1 MLSFLE
7 TINIVSKRN
16 RNNYSK
22 KLKLILEIIITMDS
36 CSICADNFT
45 SYKRK
50 PVNCPRCEFQC
61 CITCLKRHCLNGN
74 DPMCM
79 NPDCRT
85 QFENSFLQQQFPK
98 AFLNGEYKDKRT
110 EVLWQREQGLLDST
124 MPFVEAR
131 VALNNTEDQLKQL
144 RKQQREIERQV
155 LHQQLL
161 VRESKR
167 NCHRLETGVE
177 KIAKEKKN
185 FIRKCTNGDCRG
197 FLNSRYK
204 CELCQTQVCAKC
216 FEIKENEHH
225 LCNPDMVKTAELLR
239 KDTKPCPNCAEMIY
253 KISGCDQM
261 YCTTCSSAFSWNTGQ
276 IVTGVIHNPHYFEY
290 RRQNGGV
297 PRQPGDIL
305 CGGIPTPQ
313 DIQNRVKELVNPVL
327 GNPAELVPINPIL
340 CQFWR
345 FLQFSQHFR
354 DIVIPRYQDVVDRTR
369 NPDEIN
375 RNNRI
380 RYLMN
385 QLNEEEFKKVVYK
398 EEKDMNNRRE
408 YLHIYNTMT
417 TLIEDQ
423 LQLLMHENTKSIQ
436 DLNNIVD
443 ECLQI
448 IIYINNCFQQLSNT
462 YKTKTPLIM
471 VPDSPSTP
479 HPDGRHPNYL
489 KEIHN
494 GTIPEKKK

>member
-1 MLSFLE
+1 
-7 TINIVSKRN
+7 
-16 RNNYSK
+16 
-22 KLKLILEIIITMDS
+22 MDS
-36 CSICADNFT
+36 CCAICADNFT

-61 CITCLKRHCLNGN
+61 CLTCLKRHCLNGS

-85 QFENSFLQQQFPK
+85 QFENSFLQQHFPK
-98 AFLNGEYKDKRT
+98 AFLNGEYREKRT
-110 EVLWQREQGLLDST
+110 DVLWQREQGLLDST

-131 VALNNTEDQLKQL
+131 INVNNLEDQLKQL
-144 RKQQREIERQV
+144 KNQQRELERQIQT
-155 LHQQLL
+155 QQIL

-167 NCHRLETGVE
+167 NCYRLETGVE

-204 CELCQTQVCAKC
+204 CELCNTQVCAKC
-216 FEIKENEHH
+216 FEIKENDYHQ
-225 LCNPDMVKTAELLR
+225 CNPDMVKTAELLR

-261 YCTTCSSAFSWNTGQ
+261 YCTTCNTAFSWNTGN

-297 PRQPGDIL
+297 PRQPGDVP

-313 DIQNRVKELVNPVL
+313 EIKNRVKELSDGIIDL
-327 GNPAELVPINPIL
+327 PARDNLL
-340 CQFWR
+340 YQFWR

-354 DIVIPRYQDVVDRTR
+354 DIVIPRYQDIVDRTR
-369 NPDEIN
+369 NPEVVN
-375 RNNRI
+375 RNYRI

-385 QLNEEEFKKVVYK
+385 QLTEDEFKKAVYK
-398 EEKDMNNRRE
+398 EEQDMIHRRE

-423 LQLLMHENTKSIQ
+423 LQRLMHENTKTID
-436 DLNNIVD
+436 DLNYIVD

-448 IIYINNCFQQLSNT
+448 IQYINNCFQQLANT
-462 YKTKTPLIM
+462 YKKKTPLM
-471 VPDSPSTP
+471 VVPEIPN
-479 HPDGRHPNYL
+479 DGRRPNYL
-489 KEIHN
+489 REIHN
-494 GTIPEKKK
+494 GTIPEKKKNLIKT

>member
-327 GNPAELVPINPIL
+327 GNPINPIL

>member
-1 MLSFLE
+1 
-7 TINIVSKRN
+7 
-16 RNNYSK
+16 
-22 KLKLILEIIITMDS
+22 MDS
-36 CSICADNFT
+36 CAICAENFT

-50 PVNCPRCEFQC
+50 PVNCPRCDFQC
-61 CITCLKRHCLNGN
+61 CLTCLKKHCLNGN

-85 QFENSFLQQQFPK
+85 QFENSFLQQHFPK
-98 AFLNGEYKDKRT
+98 AFLNGDYKDKRT
-110 EVLWQREQGLLDST
+110 DVLWQREQGLLDST

-131 VALNNTEDQLKQL
+131 ITVNNMEDQLKQL
-144 RKQQREIERQV
+144 KKKHREIEKQV
-155 LHQQLL
+155 LDQQLQ
-161 VRESKR
+161 VRLAKL

-185 FIRKCTNGDCRG
+185 FIRKCANGDCRG

-204 CELCQTQVCAKC
+204 CELCNTQVCAKC
-216 FEIKENEHH
+216 FEIKENENHQ
-225 LCNPDMVKTAELLR
+225 CNPDMVKTAELLR

-261 YCTTCSSAFSWNTGQ
+261 YCTTCSTAFSWKTGN

-297 PRQPGDIL
+297 PRQPGDIP
-305 CGGIPTPQ
+305 CGGIPTPR
-313 DIQNRVKELVNPVL
+313 DIQNRVTNLV
-327 GNPAELVPINPIL
+327 GKELVPINSIL

-369 NPDEIN
+369 NPEEIN

-380 RYLMN
+380 RYLMK
-385 QLNEEEFKKVVYK
+385 QLNEDEFKKAVYK
-398 EEKDMNNRRE
+398 EEQDINNRRE

-436 DLNNIVD
+436 DLNHIVD

-448 IIYINNCFQQLSNT
+448 IQYINNCFQQLANT
-462 YKTKTPLIM
+462 YKKKTPLM
-471 VPDSPSTP
+471 VVPEIPNN
-479 HPDGRHPNYL
+479 GRRPNYL
-489 KEIHN
+489 REIRN
-494 GTIPEKKK
+494 GTIPEKKKNLIKT